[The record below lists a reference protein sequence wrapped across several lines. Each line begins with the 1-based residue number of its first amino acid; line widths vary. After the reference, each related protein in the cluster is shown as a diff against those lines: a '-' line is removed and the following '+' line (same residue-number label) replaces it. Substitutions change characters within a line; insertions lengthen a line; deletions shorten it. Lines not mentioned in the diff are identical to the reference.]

1 MTVELIH
8 FGVFRGS
15 VTELPFS
22 IFRMSHKRQFR
33 RKNPGSTMPLLPS
46 SSLSFSSKVPLP
58 QILGNLMSRYSIGIL
73 KFQIFCYTILHEL
86 LFGVNSVQSKSCPV
100 ETEEQLLAME
110 VESST
115 ALEGVS
121 RTSNETERCWS
132 ASLPMM
138 VPVELTVIWA
148 CSLTDLAHIM

>member
-1 MTVELIH
+1 
-8 FGVFRGS
+8 
-15 VTELPFS
+15 
-22 IFRMSHKRQFR
+22 
-33 RKNPGSTMPLLPS
+33 
-46 SSLSFSSKVPLP
+46 
-58 QILGNLMSRYSIGIL
+58 MSRYSIGIL
-73 KFQIFCYTILHEL
+73 KFQISCYVILHEL

-110 VESST
+110 VKSST

-138 VPVELTVIWA
+138 VPVELTVI
-148 CSLTDLAHIM
+148 